1 MAILAAV
8 LSHFESNSQ
17 NPKKFQKNSKKIP
30 KKFNFGSKNSKMAQK
45 HKNGTKSGCDSK
57 FEDF

>member
-17 NPKKFQKNSKKIP
+17 NPKKIPKKFQKNSKKIQLLA
-30 KKFNFGSKNSKMAQK
+30 KKFKNGSKTPKLALNPDAMQ
-45 HKNGTKSGCDSK
+45 N
-57 FEDF
+57 